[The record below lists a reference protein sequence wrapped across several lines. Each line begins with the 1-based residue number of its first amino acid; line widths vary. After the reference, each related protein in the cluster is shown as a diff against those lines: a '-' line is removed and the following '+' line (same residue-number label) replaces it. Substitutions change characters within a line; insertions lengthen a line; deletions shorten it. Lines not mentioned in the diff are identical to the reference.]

1 MSSPMNPRTNLLI
14 SALPLV
20 GELTID
26 LADGKLDDVERERL
40 IEHAGPLLQALT
52 GLLIAAAVR
61 PPAPTPAPAPAPPP
75 TVPAPAPP
83 VVVAPPA
90 PARKLRI
97 VKGTAHVTGV
107 YDRNNVGAGDA
118 ALAALL
124 RGDNMDN
131 GYILHTDS
139 EWTLEDGSVLR
150 PGDPRWKD
158 VNRWAPNGNAIFP
171 YYEYNGALTAI
182 WAGDKGSEFVDP
194 FSFED
199 DEGCTVSFRVETP
212 APHNTQATFR
222 FGYAH
227 KNEDGE
233 WVRTGLIGQGNLP
246 EGVAFKVR

>member
-1 MSSPMNPRTNLLI
+1 MSSPVNPRANLLVSI
-14 SALPLV
+14 LPIV
-20 GELTID
+20 GEITVD
-26 LADGKLDDVERERL
+26 LADGKIDDVERANL
-40 IEHAGPLLQALT
+40 LAHAGPLLAALT
-52 GLLIAAAVR
+52 GLLIAAAAPRPAEPAPAPVA
-61 PPAPTPAPAPAPPP
+61 PPAPAPVPVPPAPAPA
-75 TVPAPAPP
+75 
-83 VVVAPPA
+83 
-90 PARKLRI
+90 ARKLRI

-118 ALAALL
+118 ALAAVL

-150 PGDPRWKD
+150 TGDPRWQQ

-171 YYEYNGALTAI
+171 YYEYNGVLTAI
-182 WAGDKGSEFVDP
+182 WAGDHGSEFVDP

-227 KNEDGE
+227 RNEDGE
-233 WVRTGLIGQGNLP
+233 WVRTGLIGQGNVP
-246 EGVAFKVR
+246 EGAAFKVR